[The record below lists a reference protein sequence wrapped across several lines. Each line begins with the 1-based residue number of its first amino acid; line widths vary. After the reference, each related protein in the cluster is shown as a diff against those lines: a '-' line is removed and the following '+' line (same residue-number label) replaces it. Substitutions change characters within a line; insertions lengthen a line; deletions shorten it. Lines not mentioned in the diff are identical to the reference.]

1 MGTVAPKNWV
11 TDSFP
16 RRLGRADSIRN
27 GDYVPRGTYTRK
39 GHMTRKDFQLIASII
54 RAEKESGGDGGTLA
68 MVAERFSQQLGNLNP
83 NFKPDTFFTA
93 CGMPNGEWV
102 I

>member
-1 MGTVAPKNWV
+1 
-11 TDSFP
+11 
-16 RRLGRADSIRN
+16 
-27 GDYVPRGTYTRK
+27 
-39 GHMTRKDFQLIASII
+39 MTRKDFQLIASII

-68 MVAERFSQQLGNLNP
+68 MVAERFCQQLGNINP

-93 CGMPNGEWV
+93 CGMPQGEWV

>member
-1 MGTVAPKNWV
+1 MLHKSHTK
-11 TDSFP
+11 
-16 RRLGRADSIRN
+16 GRKCDTLLVVRESLT
-27 GDYVPRGTYTRK
+27 GTRK
-39 GHMTRKDFQLIASII
+39 QGHMTRKDFQLIASII